1 MLKTRLI
8 PCLLLKNGLL
18 VRSEEFSLHQ
28 VVGNPIH
35 QVERFNAWTVDE
47 LVYIDMTREGAY
59 DLRRDDQKVKAS
71 SDVLEIIDGIAKT
84 CFMPLTFGGRIR
96 SIDDIN
102 ARLAH
107 GADKV
112 TVNTKAID
120 EPEFIDEA
128 AGQFG
133 SQAIIAS
140 IDAKERDGDGW
151 EAMAEG
157 GSRASGRD
165 VVEWAGEVER
175 RGAGEI
181 FLNSV
186 DRDGIGE
193 GYDLELISAVAA
205 ATTIPVIACG
215 GVGRFEHFAAGIE
228 AGASA
233 VSAANI
239 FHFTEHSTQRAKQVM
254 SAAGVDVRLP
264 EPTPREPQRRRA
276 TTH

>member
-1 MLKTRLI
+1 MALKTRLI

-35 QVERFNAWTVDE
+35 QVDRFSAWTIDE
-47 LVYIDMTREGAY
+47 LIYIDMTREGAY
-59 DLRRDDQKVKAS
+59 DVRRDDHKVKAS
-71 SDVLEIIDGIAKT
+71 ADILEIIEAVAKS

-96 SIDDIN
+96 SLDDIN

-107 GADKV
+107 GADKA
-112 TVNTKAID
+112 TINTAAID
-120 EPEFIDEA
+120 APDFIDEA
-128 AGQFG
+128 AGEFG
-133 SQAIIAS
+133 SQAIIVS
-140 IDAKERDGDGW
+140 IDAKERGAGEW

-157 GSRASGRD
+157 GKRASGLD
-165 VVEWAGEVER
+165 VVEWAREAER

-193 GYDLELISAVAA
+193 GYDLGLISAVAE

-215 GVGRFEHFAAGIE
+215 GVGRFEHLAAGVE

-254 SAAGVDVRLP
+254 SAAGVDVRV
-264 EPTPREPQRRRA
+264 
-276 TTH
+276 